1 MMLFSHWFF
10 RLKVIFQRTVVR
22 VYYIFRFKQK
32 ITGVTDDN
40 NTKNVEIRVPLNYS
54 SSFWRTLEM
63 HLSNCEINLIL
74 TWSDKCVLSNVT
86 KLSKVPVAALSTRDN
101 AKLLQKLK
109 SGFKRIIN

>member
-32 ITGVTDDN
+32 TTGVTDDN